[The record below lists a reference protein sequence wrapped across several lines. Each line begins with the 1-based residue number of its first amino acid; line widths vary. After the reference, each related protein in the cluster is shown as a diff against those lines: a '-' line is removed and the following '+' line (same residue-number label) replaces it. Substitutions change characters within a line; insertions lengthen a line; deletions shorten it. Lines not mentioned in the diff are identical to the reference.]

1 MRFPVRPQARTPG
14 DDRWAARPVLAFL
27 VRGCIAT
34 VPIVASL
41 ATTMVARA
49 VFPMPGPAGTR
60 VVWCLGILGVALLTA
75 IGAERAMRKAMPIA
89 TLLRMAMLFPDRAPS
104 RFQVARRA
112 WSARR
117 LRELAD
123 ESVAAGAGERSAA
136 QAAASVL
143 ALVTALSA
151 HDRRTRGH
159 AERVRIF
166 TDMLAEEFTLAEDER
181 DRLRWAALLH
191 DIGKLTVTSRILNKP
206 GRLDAAEW
214 EIMSAHPL
222 EGARIAEPLMVWLG
236 PWGRTIA
243 EHHERFDGTG
253 YPRGRAGDA
262 ISVGA
267 RMVSVADAY
276 DTMTAARSYKRPMAT
291 RAARGELA
299 RCAGTQFDP
308 VMVRAFLSIS
318 VPRLVWVSG
327 PGSFLVHLPYLWQVQ
342 RAGGQAA
349 GVVAQAAAAG
359 VVATAAAVTMAGPLS
374 TVAHHAG
381 TAANGVG
388 GTTVVQ
394 AQPPGQVTGGRGGVG
409 AEPPGGGHGPG
420 RGPGGES
427 PEPGPGPT
435 PGPGD
440 PDGGD
445 GLLGGLTQK
454 LPVQL
459 PSLPVSLPTKLPPLP
474 LPLPTKLPPLPL
486 PLPTKPPLSL
496 PLPHPHPTSSD
507 EEA

>member
-1 MRFPVRPQARTPG
+1 MRVLPRPQSRTPG
-14 DDRWAARPVLAFL
+14 DDRWSARPLLAFV
-27 VRGCIAT
+27 VRCCIVT
-34 VPIVASL
+34 VPVAASL
-41 ATTMVARA
+41 AATMAARL
-49 VFPMPGPAGTR
+49 VFPLPGPAGAR
-60 VVWCLGILGVALLTA
+60 AVWCLGMLGVAVLTVV
-75 IGAERAMRKAMPIA
+75 GTERAVRKALPLA

-112 WSARR
+112 WNARR

-123 ESVAAGAGERSAA
+123 EALADGACERSAA

-166 TDMLAEEFTLAEDER
+166 TDMLAEEFKLPEDER

-191 DIGKLTVTSRILNKP
+191 DIGKLTVTSGILNKP

-214 EIMSAHPL
+214 AVMSAHPM

-236 PWGRTIA
+236 SWGRTIA

-253 YPRGRAGDA
+253 YPMGRSGDA

-267 RMVSVADAY
+267 RLVSVADAY

-291 RAARGELA
+291 RRAREELA
-299 RCAGTQFDP
+299 RWSGTQFDP

-327 PGSFLVHLPYLWQVQ
+327 PASFLLHIPYFWELQ

-349 GVVAQAAAAG
+349 GVVAQATAVG
-359 VVATAAAVTMAGPLS
+359 VVATAAAVTLAGPLA
-374 TVAHHAG
+374 TATHHAG
-381 TAANGVG
+381 MVAQGAGA
-388 GTTVVQ
+388 TVTQVS
-394 AQPPGQVTGGRGGVG
+394 PPGAVPGGGSDVGPTGAGRSHGD
-409 AEPPGGGHGPG
+409 GGGHGPA
-420 RGPGGES
+420 
-427 PEPGPGPT
+427 PGPGPG
-435 PGPGD
+435 PGPSEPRSG
-440 PDGGD
+440 GGD
-445 GLLGGLTQK
+445 GLLGGLSQK
-454 LPVQL
+454 LPLPL
-459 PSLPVSLPTKLPPLP
+459 PSQPVSLPTNLPPLP
-474 LPLPTKLPPLPL
+474 LPTPTKLPL
-486 PLPTKPPLSL
+486 PLPTKPPLDLSQ
-496 PLPHPHPTSSD
+496 PDPSPSD
-507 EEA
+507 EGA